1 MKQDFAKVEGHTTLV
16 REESSQAIVNTNK
29 SAYQIYMDR
38 RMKAEKSQDDI
49 INCVKEINS
58 LKKDLKDIKSLL
70 RGNLNN
76 GA

>member
-1 MKQDFAKVEGHTTLV
+1 MGTKIENQPSLERDEY
-16 REESSQAIVNTNK
+16 SQAIVNTNK
-29 SAYQIYMDR
+29 TAYQIYMER

-49 INCVKEINS
+49 RSCVKEINS

>member
-1 MKQDFAKVEGHTTLV
+1 MGIKVENQPNLE
-16 REESSQAIVNTNK
+16 RDEYSQAINNTNK
-29 SAYQIYMDR
+29 TAYQIYMER

-70 RGNLNN
+70 RGNLQFL
-76 GA
+76 

>member
-1 MKQDFAKVEGHTTLV
+1 MALKVENQPNLE
-16 REESSQAIVNTNK
+16 RDEYSQAINNTNK
-29 SAYQIYMDR
+29 NAYQLYMER

-49 INCVKEINS
+49 RNCVKEINS
-58 LKKDLKDIKSLL
+58 LKKDLKDIKNLL

>member
-1 MKQDFAKVEGHTTLV
+1 MGIKVENQPNLE
-16 REESSQAIVNTNK
+16 RDEYSQAIVNTNK

>member
-1 MKQDFAKVEGHTTLV
+1 MGTKIENQPSLERDEY
-16 REESSQAIVNTNK
+16 SQAIVNTNK
-29 SAYQIYMDR
+29 NAYQIYMER

-49 INCVKEINS
+49 RSCVKEINS

>member
-1 MKQDFAKVEGHTTLV
+1 MTLKVENHPNLE
-16 REESSQAIVNTNK
+16 RDEFSQSINNTNK
-29 SAYQIYMDR
+29 NAYQIYMER

-49 INCVKEINS
+49 RNCVKEINS

>member
-1 MKQDFAKVEGHTTLV
+1 MTLKVENQPNLE
-16 REESSQAIVNTNK
+16 RDEYSQAIVNTNK

-70 RGNLNN
+70 KGNLNN

>member
-1 MKQDFAKVEGHTTLV
+1 MTLKVENHPNLE
-16 REESSQAIVNTNK
+16 RDEFSQSINNTNK
-29 SAYQIYMDR
+29 NAYQIYMER

-49 INCVKEINS
+49 RNCVKEINS
-58 LKKDLKDIKSLL
+58 LKKDLKDIKNLL